1 MLKFL
6 IHGLSLINKQDEQ
19 LVESELAVHLPGGP
33 MTKESLARHLLE
45 AQKVREESWTGV
57 SYKLSNEQAAR
68 DVVYVDP
75 EVSPDEY
82 EAEIQLIEMLNETL
96 WNDAQEWA
104 KAVLGL

>member
-1 MLKFL
+1 
-6 IHGLSLINKQDEQ
+6 
-19 LVESELAVHLPGGP
+19 
-33 MTKESLARHLLE
+33 MTKESLAKHLLE

-57 SYKLSNEQAAR
+57 KYKLSNENAAFV
-68 DVVYVDP
+68 VVYLDP

-82 EAEIQLIEMLNETL
+82 ETEIRLIKMLNETL